1 MAGDQL
7 SRVERRRL
15 LAIARDALRAR
26 ASGLGAFDP
35 DADVAPEGVLASEC
49 GAFVSLHSRAGRL
62 RGCIGCFT
70 ASGPLTQTVA
80 DMAVSAGFHDPRFP
94 PVEAAELRD
103 LEIEI
108 SVLSP
113 LRPVADVAEIEVGR
127 HGVQVSRGHRRG
139 VLLPQVATKY
149 GWDRVR
155 FLEETCNKA
164 GLPRDAWRDPE
175 TRIQVFTA
183 DVFSEEE
190 VGADGAE

>member
-1 MAGDQL
+1 MAGDEL
-7 SRVERRRL
+7 TRAERRRL
-15 LAIARDALRAR
+15 LDIARDALYAR
-26 ASGLGAFDP
+26 VTGRGSFDP
-35 DADVAPEGVLASEC
+35 DADVAPEGLLAGEC
-49 GAFVSLHSRAGRL
+49 GAFVSLHTRAGRL

-70 ASGPLTQTVA
+70 GSGPLTRTVA
-80 DMAVSAGFHDPRFP
+80 DMAVSAGFYDPRFP
-94 PVEAAELRD
+94 QVDAAELEG

-113 LRPVADVAEIEVGR
+113 LRPVTDISEIEVGR
-127 HGVQVSRGHRRG
+127 HGIQVSRGHRRG

-183 DVFSEEE
+183 DVFSEDE
-190 VGADGAE
+190 VRADEDV